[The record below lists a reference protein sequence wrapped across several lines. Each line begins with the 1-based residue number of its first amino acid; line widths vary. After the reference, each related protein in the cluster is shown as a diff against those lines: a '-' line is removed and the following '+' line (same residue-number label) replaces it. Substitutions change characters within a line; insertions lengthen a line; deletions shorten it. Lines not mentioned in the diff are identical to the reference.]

1 MDAVKEYADGGNA
14 ATLAINAGADM
25 LITSDLPSMFQE
37 LLDGVKNKK
46 IEESTIDKAVLRI
59 LAWKEAYQF

>member
-1 MDAVKEYADGGNA
+1 
-14 ATLAINAGADM
+14 M